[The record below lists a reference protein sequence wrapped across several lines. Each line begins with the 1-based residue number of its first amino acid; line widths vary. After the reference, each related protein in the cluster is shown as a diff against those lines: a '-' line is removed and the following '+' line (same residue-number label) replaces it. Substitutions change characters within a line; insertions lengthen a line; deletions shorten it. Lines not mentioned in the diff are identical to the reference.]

1 MTQMV
6 RVINIIIIFFFYTCA
21 HAQYYDVGHNTNY
34 FNISN
39 LDSSKYRIIK
49 TVFNVDPSKETKRVF
64 NANGKLMEEL
74 VFVNSVLVSGIEYFT
89 HPYFSF
95 LPIPRHFKIEEVKHK
110 FSDYENITRFYLI
123 SNRRLLKRDKK
134 WLKYTKI
141 VNLSDF
147 SDISKNHNSARS
159 VEQMLYL
166 VFI

>member
-1 MTQMV
+1 MV

-64 NANGKLMEEL
+64 NANGELMEEL
-74 VFVNSVLVSGIEYFT
+74 VFVNSILVSGIEYFT

-95 LPIPRHFKIEEVKHK
+95 LPIPRNFKIEEVKHK
-110 FSDYENITRFYLI
+110 FSDYENINTSSSLVKYMIRDTLSESINVRIYNNQIQDFYIL
-123 SNRRLLKRDKK
+123 DGPQG
-134 WLKYTKI
+134 Y
-141 VNLSDF
+141 NLYF
-147 SDISKNHNSARS
+147 K
-159 VEQMLYL
+159 
-166 VFI
+166 

>member
-6 RVINIIIIFFFYTCA
+6 RVNIIIIFFFYTCA

-64 NANGKLMEEL
+64 NANGELMEEL
-74 VFVNSVLVSGIEYFT
+74 DFVNSILVSGIEYFT

-95 LPIPRHFKIEEVKHK
+95 LPIPRNFKIEEVKHK
-110 FSDYENITRFYLI
+110 FSDYENINTSSSLVKYMIRDTLSESINVRIYNNQIQDFYIL
-123 SNRRLLKRDKK
+123 DGPQG
-134 WLKYTKI
+134 Y
-141 VNLSDF
+141 NLYF
-147 SDISKNHNSARS
+147 K
-159 VEQMLYL
+159 
-166 VFI
+166 

>member
-1 MTQMV
+1 MIQMV

-64 NANGKLMEEL
+64 NANGELMEEL
-74 VFVNSVLVSGIEYFT
+74 VFVNSILVSGIEYFT

-95 LPIPRHFKIEEVKHK
+95 LPIPRNFKIEEVKHK
-110 FSDYENITRFYLI
+110 FSDYENINTSSSLVKYMIRDTLSESINVRIYNNQIQDFYIL
-123 SNRRLLKRDKK
+123 DGPQG
-134 WLKYTKI
+134 Y
-141 VNLSDF
+141 NLYF
-147 SDISKNHNSARS
+147 K
-159 VEQMLYL
+159 
-166 VFI
+166 

>member
-6 RVINIIIIFFFYTCA
+6 RVNIIIIFFFYTCA

-64 NANGKLMEEL
+64 NANGELMEEL
-74 VFVNSVLVSGIEYFT
+74 DFVNSILVSGIEYFT

-110 FSDYENITRFYLI
+110 FSDYENINTSSSLVKYMIRDTLSESINVRIYNNQIQDFYIL
-123 SNRRLLKRDKK
+123 DGPQG
-134 WLKYTKI
+134 Y
-141 VNLSDF
+141 NLYF
-147 SDISKNHNSARS
+147 K
-159 VEQMLYL
+159 
-166 VFI
+166 

>member
-1 MTQMV
+1 MIQMV

-21 HAQYYDVGHNTNY
+21 HAQYYDVGYNTNY

-64 NANGKLMEEL
+64 NANGELMEEL

-95 LPIPRHFKIEEVKHK
+95 LSIPRHFKIEEVKHK
-110 FSDYENITRFYLI
+110 FSDYENINTSSSLVKYMIRDTLSESINVRMYNNQIQDFYIL
-123 SNRRLLKRDKK
+123 DGPQG
-134 WLKYTKI
+134 Y
-141 VNLSDF
+141 NLYF
-147 SDISKNHNSARS
+147 K
-159 VEQMLYL
+159 
-166 VFI
+166 